1 MKSCRKWVSFF
12 EILIFFYKNNGTKHS
27 QKVKKCWKSKMYC
40 LEYYV
45 LFLKF
50 HVLSCYIY
58 TRYIKKLLLMIIEE
72 AHGMQSDM
80 SFLAL
85 LIVFFLQ
92 KTQRNCCFV
101 FTAWCKHHSEFGS
114 AFLKALELLICFS
127 SEDSQEKIM

>member
-1 MKSCRKWVSFF
+1 
-12 EILIFFYKNNGTKHS
+12 
-27 QKVKKCWKSKMYC
+27 MYC

-85 LIVFFLQ
+85 LIVFSH
-92 KTQRNCCFV
+92 R
-101 FTAWCKHHSEFGS
+101 KHNEIVV
-114 AFLKALELLICFS
+114 LYLLRGANIILNLGLPS
-127 SEDSQEKIM
+127 

>member
-1 MKSCRKWVSFF
+1 
-12 EILIFFYKNNGTKHS
+12 
-27 QKVKKCWKSKMYC
+27 MYC

-58 TRYIKKLLLMIIEE
+58 TRYIKKLLLMIIQE

-92 KTQRNCCFV
+92 KHN
-101 FTAWCKHHSEFGS
+101 
-114 AFLKALELLICFS
+114 ELVVLSLLHGANIILNLGLLS
-127 SEDSQEKIM
+127 